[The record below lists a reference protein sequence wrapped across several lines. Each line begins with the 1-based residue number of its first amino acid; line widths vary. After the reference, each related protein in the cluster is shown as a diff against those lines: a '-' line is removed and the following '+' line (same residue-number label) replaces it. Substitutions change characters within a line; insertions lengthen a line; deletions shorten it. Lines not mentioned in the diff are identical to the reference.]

1 MVSLSLSP
9 FAARSRFFS
18 DESTSC
24 SDDHTASD
32 SALHSLRKDIDS
44 RQVFKIMNQKE
55 DELHK
60 WRQMRSKRDAR
71 LDRIEAQ
78 RGRNEMVQTFKR
90 ISINADK
97 NDFYDVYQAQ
107 SMELSGGAKKNHD
120 SIVQQQLYVK
130 KRLSKERER
139 DLKKKR
145 IEIRYM
151 KKVLNDSI
159 SHSRILFEDE
169 HIMMKMDR
177 DSDIF
182 NEHLAF
188 YPSSLVHIPISLK
201 DRLKN
206 AKSLREYNDAKSGIK
221 AYYENTMSDRITAY
235 SKNRSLALDNA
246 SEASIESFMNKSPI
260 LGSQYFEEH
269 SDTQSSLSR
278 SQSHSDLTFS
288 SSTSMGKYKLDPPVL
303 DRYSQLLPAINGSIV
318 AANRSGLLSRGT
330 NESAEKVISSII
342 ESSLHYGQVRPST
355 KDIALMAYLEQVQ
368 RYRED
373 SPQHFESDKLLIDR
387 ASKLES
393 DQLEIDSLE
402 ISLGS
407 A

>member
-1 MVSLSLSP
+1 VS
-9 FAARSRFFS
+9 
-18 DESTSC
+18 E
-24 SDDHTASD
+24 
-32 SALHSLRKDIDS
+32 SALHSLRKDINS
-44 RQVFKIMNQKE
+44 KQVLKIMNQKE

-71 LDRIEAQ
+71 LNRIEAQ

-107 SMELSGGAKKNHD
+107 SMELSGEAKKNHD
-120 SIVQQQLYVK
+120 SILQQQMCVK

-145 IEIRYM
+145 VEIRYM

-182 NEHLAF
+182 NEHVAF

-221 AYYENTMSDRITAY
+221 EYYENTMSDRITAY
-235 SKNRSLALDNA
+235 SKSRSLALDNA
-246 SEASIESFMNKSPI
+246 SETSNESFMNKSPI
-260 LGSQYFEEH
+260 LGSHYFEEH

-278 SQSHSDLTFS
+278 SQSHSEPTFRS
-288 SSTSMGKYKLDPPVL
+288 SMGKYKLDPPVL
-303 DRYSQLLPAINGSIV
+303 DRYSQRLPAISGSITA

-330 NESAEKVISSII
+330 YESAEKVISSII
-342 ESSLHYGQVRPST
+342 ESSQHYGQVRPST

-373 SPQHFESDKLLIDR
+373 SPQHLESVKQPLDKAKLESDKL
-387 ASKLES
+387 
-393 DQLEIDSLE
+393 EIDSQA

>member
-1 MVSLSLSP
+1 MI
-9 FAARSRFFS
+9 
-18 DESTSC
+18 ET
-24 SDDHTASD
+24 
-32 SALHSLRKDIDS
+32 ALHSLRKDIDAK
-44 RQVFKIMNQKE
+44 QVLKIMNQKE

-71 LDRIEAQ
+71 LNRIEAQ

-107 SMELSGGAKKNHD
+107 SMELSGEAKKNHD
-120 SIVQQQLYVK
+120 SILQQQLCVK
-130 KRLSKERER
+130 KHLSKERER

-145 IEIRYM
+145 VEIRYM

-182 NEHLAF
+182 NEHVAF

-206 AKSLREYNDAKSGIK
+206 AKSLREYNDAKSDIK
-221 AYYENTMSDRITAY
+221 EYYENTMSDRITAY
-235 SKNRSLALDNA
+235 SKSRSLALDNA
-246 SEASIESFMNKSPI
+246 SETSNESFMNKSPI
-260 LGSQYFEEH
+260 LGSHYFEEH

-278 SQSHSDLTFS
+278 SQSHSEPTFPS
-288 SSTSMGKYKLDPPVL
+288 SMGKYKLDPPVL
-303 DRYSQLLPAINGSIV
+303 DRYSQLLPAISGSIT
-318 AANRSGLLSRGT
+318 ATANRSGLLSRGT
-330 NESAEKVISSII
+330 YESAEKVISSII

-373 SPQHFESDKLLIDR
+373 SPQHLESVKQPLDRAKLESDKL
-387 ASKLES
+387 
-393 DQLEIDSLE
+393 EIDSQA

-407 A
+407 T

>member
-1 MVSLSLSP
+1 
-9 FAARSRFFS
+9 
-18 DESTSC
+18 
-24 SDDHTASD
+24 
-32 SALHSLRKDIDS
+32 
-44 RQVFKIMNQKE
+44 MNQKE

-78 RGRNEMVQTFKR
+78 RGRNEMVQSFKR

-107 SMELSGGAKKNHD
+107 SMELSGGLKKNHD
-120 SIVQQQLYVK
+120 SIVQQQLCVK

-182 NEHLAF
+182 NEHVAS
-188 YPSSLVHIPISLK
+188 YPSSLVRIPISLK

-206 AKSLREYNDAKSGIK
+206 AKSLREFNDAKSGIK
-221 AYYENTMSDRITAY
+221 EYYENTMSDRITAY

-246 SEASIESFMNKSPI
+246 SEASIESFMHKSPI
-260 LGSQYFEEH
+260 LGSQYFEEY
-269 SDTQSSLSR
+269 SDTQSTLSQ
-278 SQSHSDLTFS
+278 SQSHSDLTS
-288 SSTSMGKYKLDPPVL
+288 HLSVGKYKLDPPVV
-303 DRYSQLLPAINGSIV
+303 DRYSQLLPAISGSIV
-318 AANRSGLLSRGT
+318 ANRSGLLSRGT
-330 NESAEKVISSII
+330 YESAEKVISSI
-342 ESSLHYGQVRPST
+342 ESSLHYGQMRPST

-373 SPQHFESDKLLIDR
+373 SPQHFLESDKLLDHR
-387 ASKLES
+387 AKLES
-393 DQLEIDSLE
+393 DKLEIDSLE